1 MITDST
7 NIAHAFSFVPITWYL
22 GGTIGPLIGGTLERP
37 TEKFPAIFGDIS
49 FLEEYPYF
57 LPCFISATYGVMCW
71 FIVAL
76 FLKETVKAQMSP
88 TEYFLGRWHKFQAS
102 REDSPA
108 VTEDGAIIDG
118 RKNLLSFR
126 ELLTGPVLIAAGC
139 FASFAILD
147 ISFCTMFMFPVYL
160 ATPME
165 MGGLGLD
172 PPVMGTILATIGI
185 STSVFQLFL
194 FSPLHNRL
202 GGKNLFLTAMSLFF
216 PVAALFPIASRVG
229 QEYGLN
235 NFVWLLVGVQILLIS
250 FANFAL
256 SVSFVFVN
264 SAAPN
269 RASIDATTGFAQ
281 MVVSGVR
288 AIGPSAINSAF
299 ALGIQ
304 KHVMGGHFAYW
315 MMAGMTAISLVI
327 GAALPKRSSN

>member
-1 MITDST
+1 
-7 NIAHAFSFVPITWYL
+7 
-22 GGTIGPLIGGTLERP
+22 
-37 TEKFPAIFGDIS
+37 
-49 FLEEYPYF
+49 
-57 LPCFISATYGVMCW
+57 
-71 FIVAL
+71 
-76 FLKETVKAQMSP
+76 MSP
-88 TEYFLGRWHKFQAS
+88 TEYFLGHWHKSQAS
-102 REDSPA
+102 CEDSPA

-118 RKNLLSFR
+118 RKNPLSFR
-126 ELLTGPVLIAAGC
+126 ELLTAPVLIAAGS

-147 ISFCTMFMFPVYL
+147 ISFRTMFPVYL
-160 ATPME
+160 ATME

-172 PPVMGTILATIGI
+172 PPVMGAILATIGI

-202 GGKNLFLTAMSLFF
+202 GGKNLFLMAMSLFF
-216 PVAALFPIASRVG
+216 PIAALFPIASHVG
-229 QEYGLN
+229 QEHGLN

-256 SVSFVFVN
+256 SKPSKSLLCLVRVMNHVFRTGVSFVFVN

-269 RASIDATTGFAQ
+269 RASIGATTGFAQ

-288 AIGPSAINSAF
+288 GIGPSAINSAF

-315 MMAGMTAISLVI
+315 MMAGMAAISLVI
-327 GAALPKRSSN
+327 GSALPKRP

>member
-1 MITDST
+1 
-7 NIAHAFSFVPITWYL
+7 
-22 GGTIGPLIGGTLERP
+22 
-37 TEKFPAIFGDIS
+37 
-49 FLEEYPYF
+49 
-57 LPCFISATYGVMCW
+57 
-71 FIVAL
+71 
-76 FLKETVKAQMSP
+76 MSP

-256 SVSFVFVN
+256 SKPSNSLLCLVRVMNHVFRAGVSFVFVN